1 MVNPYRIVLA
11 DNDVL
16 FRLLLRRLFVYGPG
30 LEVAGEAGDGLEL
43 LALLGDLRTAPQ
55 LAVLDLTMP
64 RLGGI
69 QTTSQVKAAYP
80 ELKVLIVSFHRE
92 PEYVREARL
101 AGADGYVLKEDVD
114 IELFSAIETIRLGG
128 VYFSEHLSADDRL

>member
-1 MVNPYRIVLA
+1 VVNPYRIVLA